1 MNDILHYN
9 NLIKKYKFLI
19 ILEFAFILP
28 LAIIIFFL
36 LIFNDYDFP
45 CDEKNDTRF
54 PVVMSEQEKAV
65 YNSSVTKYIGEN
77 KNAIDVKSMIDS
89 IIASNNNNAGVDG
102 CFIEIVP
109 VGWGEDYDGMLEG
122 GAEDKSEE
130 FVRYE
135 SNLMSDLKNKVNKL
149 KKYNISTKEI
159 EGVIVSVIIE
169 EVN

>member
-36 LIFNDYDFP
+36 LIFNDYDFS

-89 IIASNNNNAGVDG
+89 IISSNNNNAGVAG

-122 GAEDKSEE
+122 GAEDKSDE